1 MACNVARCRLGALAA
16 PARAW
21 ASAGSLALVQ
31 HSRALTGRTAGCA
44 EAHMEA
50 ATQDLE
56 ERHLMDEDML
66 DTPPLDRIE
75 EAPARADDRMSDA
88 PAAPEEPATEAVLP
102 SDPPPNRPKAL
113 AKRRRR
119 PA

>member
-1 MACNVARCRLGALAA
+1 
-16 PARAW
+16 
-21 ASAGSLALVQ
+21 
-31 HSRALTGRTAGCA
+31 
-44 EAHMEA
+44 MEA

-66 DTPPLDRIE
+66 DTSPLECIK
-75 EAPARADDRMSDA
+75 EAPARADNRMPDA
-88 PAAPEEPATEAVLP
+88 FTAPEESAIEAAPPADAP
-102 SDPPPNRPKAL
+102 SNRPKAL